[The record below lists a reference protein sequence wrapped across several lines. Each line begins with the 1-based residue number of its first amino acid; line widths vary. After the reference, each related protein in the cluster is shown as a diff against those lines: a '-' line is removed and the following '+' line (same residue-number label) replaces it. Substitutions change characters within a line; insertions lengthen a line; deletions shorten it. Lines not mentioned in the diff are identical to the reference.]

1 MHKDMKLKEVTVS
14 GGKLTISR
22 KELESEL
29 EVCIAKQLQCKAEDD
44 LTMWLMA
51 AGHIEAI
58 KDLLACF
65 ES

>member
-1 MHKDMKLKEVTVS
+1 MILQNVTVS

-44 LTMWLMA
+44 FTMWLMA

-65 ES
+65 ER